1 MVVSPCQLRALGWKA
16 QHMQWHMQKAPRKH
30 TRLCL
35 FQEDRMMNFECSIV
49 HIILNDDA
57 VVKLGIFYEHKNH
70 KQNFSK
76 ILLIIICSYNV
87 FFFF

>member
-1 MVVSPCQLRALGWKA
+1 
-16 QHMQWHMQKAPRKH
+16 
-30 TRLCL
+30 
-35 FQEDRMMNFECSIV
+35 MNFECSIV

-87 FFFF
+87 FFFFLTPSFCCAMKEERGK